1 MKMYTKPTVDVVEL
15 SVKETMADLPKAVP
29 GTYYGS
35 VGGTDYSATGYVS
48 TVYDLTAT
56 NTSAVQG

>member
-15 SVKETMADLPKAVP
+15 SVKETMADLPAAVQ
-29 GTYYGS
+29 GS
-35 VGGTDYSATGYVS
+35 YTGSLGGTTVTNYTT

-56 NTSAVQG
+56 NTSAKANG